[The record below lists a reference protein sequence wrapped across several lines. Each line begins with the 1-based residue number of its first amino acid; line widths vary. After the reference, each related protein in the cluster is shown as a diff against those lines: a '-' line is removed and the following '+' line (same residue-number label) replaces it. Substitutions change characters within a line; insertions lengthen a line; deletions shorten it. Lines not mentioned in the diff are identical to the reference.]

1 MSDLKGVAVVS
12 FSLIFGFMEFRS
24 VPCHPRDRKQQ
35 DFIPLEMRRL
45 SGASWRR
52 MRKGMPVL
60 SVENF
65 YLSLK
70 SSSEL
75 YRTRQGC
82 SSLFWVKAQETCESF
97 LLAFL
102 QKVCCE
108 LYILKSQFPDGFRQ
122 MNFVMQGISF
132 FLIAPLLASCPHV
145 CGLVDVAFVGELPL
159 KLNERSLWQSQLQ
172 QDAEDRGVGC
182 DFFSCSIEKSL
193 CCILLFWL
201 F

>member
-1 MSDLKGVAVVS
+1 MPTGIIQADSLLDCVVTDRSLTGFLQMSDLKGVAVVS
-12 FSLIFGFMEFRS
+12 FSLIFGFVEFCS
-24 VPCHPRDRKQQ
+24 LPCHPRDRKQQ

-102 QKVCCE
+102 
-108 LYILKSQFPDGFRQ
+108 
-122 MNFVMQGISF
+122 
-132 FLIAPLLASCPHV
+132 
-145 CGLVDVAFVGELPL
+145 
-159 KLNERSLWQSQLQ
+159 
-172 QDAEDRGVGC
+172 
-182 DFFSCSIEKSL
+182 
-193 CCILLFWL
+193 
-201 F
+201 